1 MDILEKMEIK
11 VCFKNGYALT
21 FTVNEAGKML
31 RIARLADIWPMVL
44 EVAKSYR
51 AYTER
56 SES

>member
-31 RIARLADIWPMVL
+31 KIARLADIWPMVL
-44 EVAKSYR
+44 EVVKSYHSYSQR
-51 AYTER
+51 PE
-56 SES
+56 